1 MLSPA
6 QGHRDQGHQDQGQDQ
21 DQDQDQDQH
30 QQCPTLPEVIVI
42 KLEEC

>member
-1 MLSPA
+1 MLSSA
-6 QGHRDQGHQDQGQDQ
+6 QGHRDQGHQDQGHQDQ
-21 DQDQDQDQH
+21 DQD